1 MNRSRSLSTVRLTA
15 LAVLGFA
22 LVYGLPLGV
31 LDAAVTLG
39 WHA

>member
-1 MNRSRSLSTVRLTA
+1 MNRSPILRRAQFALS
-15 LAVLGFA
+15 AVLGVA

>member
-1 MNRSRSLSTVRLTA
+1 MNRPRSVSTPA
-15 LAVLGFA
+15 LAALAFLGFG
-22 LVYGLPLGV
+22 LVYGLPLSA